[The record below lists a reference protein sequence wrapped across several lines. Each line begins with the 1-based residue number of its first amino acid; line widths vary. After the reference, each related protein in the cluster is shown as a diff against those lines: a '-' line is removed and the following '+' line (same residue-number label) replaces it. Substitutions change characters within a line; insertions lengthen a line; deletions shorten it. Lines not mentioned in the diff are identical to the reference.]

1 MKKGKYLLLTVTA
14 AALLA
19 AIPFQAFASKDTE
32 DRSPVGS
39 IDLNVSSSI
48 HVGDESSDVDV
59 SLDFGDCDI
68 SNVDVINEP
77 SGKWVDKDKPKL
89 EVTLEADDDYYFKSG
104 YAKKN
109 VTLSGDSATVT
120 SIKRKGD
127 EELRVVITLK
137 SLKGTSSDYSLDV
150 DEAEW
155 DQMDGVAE
163 WNGSEDAKYY
173 ELRVYRDE
181 KFLSTV
187 KPGKETKYNLGRYL
201 TQAGTYTFDVR
212 AVYSDSRHGEWQTSD
227 SFTITA
233 EQAQEIQKTLVFK
246 EAGSGP
252 AAGAW
257 EQDALGYKYRNSDG
271 SYVTNNWQQIGGVWY
286 FFDENAYCKTNTW
299 VFWNEKWYYLDVN
312 GAMLVNTTTPDGK
325 QVGEDGA
332 LL

>member
-39 IDLNVSSSI
+39 IGLNVSSSI

-173 ELRVYRDE
+173 ELRVY
-181 KFLSTV
+181 
-187 KPGKETKYNLGRYL
+187 
-201 TQAGTYTFDVR
+201 
-212 AVYSDSRHGEWQTSD
+212 SDSRHGEWQTSD

>member
-1 MKKGKYLLLTVTA
+1 M
-14 AALLA
+14 
-19 AIPFQAFASKDTE
+19 
-32 DRSPVGS
+32 
-39 IDLNVSSSI
+39 
-48 HVGDESSDVDV
+48 
-59 SLDFGDCDI
+59 
-68 SNVDVINEP
+68 
-77 SGKWVDKDKPKL
+77 
-89 EVTLEADDDYYFKSG
+89 
-104 YAKKN
+104 
-109 VTLSGDSATVT
+109 
-120 SIKRKGD
+120 
-127 EELRVVITLK
+127 ITLK
-137 SLKGTSSDYSLDV
+137 ALKGTSSDYSLDV

-163 WNGSEDAKYY
+163 WNSSEDAKYY

-187 KPGKETKYNLGRYL
+187 KSGKETKYNLGRYL

-252 AAGAW
+252 AAGAC

-299 VFWNEKWYYLDVN
+299 VFWNGKWYYLDVN

>member
-39 IDLNVSSSI
+39 IGLNVSSSI

-137 SLKGTSSDYSLDV
+137 ALKGTSSDYSLDV

-233 EQAQEIQKTLVFK
+233 EQAQEEI
-246 EAGSGP
+246 
-252 AAGAW
+252 
-257 EQDALGYKYRNSDG
+257 
-271 SYVTNNWQQIGGVWY
+271 
-286 FFDENAYCKTNTW
+286 
-299 VFWNEKWYYLDVN
+299 
-312 GAMLVNTTTPDGK
+312 TTP
-325 QVGEDGA
+325 
-332 LL
+332 

>member
-1 MKKGKYLLLTVTA
+1 M
-14 AALLA
+14 
-19 AIPFQAFASKDTE
+19 
-32 DRSPVGS
+32 
-39 IDLNVSSSI
+39 
-48 HVGDESSDVDV
+48 
-59 SLDFGDCDI
+59 
-68 SNVDVINEP
+68 INEP

-137 SLKGTSSDYSLDV
+137 ALKGTSSDYSLDV

-257 EQDALGYKYRNSDG
+257 EQDALGYRYRNSDG

-299 VFWNEKWYYLDVN
+299 VFWNGKWYYLDVN

>member
-39 IDLNVSSSI
+39 IGLNVSSSI

-77 SGKWVDKDKPKL
+77 SGKWVDKDKPK
-89 EVTLEADDDYYFKSG
+89 LEADDDYYFKSG

-163 WNGSEDAKYY
+163 WY
-173 ELRVYRDE
+173 
-181 KFLSTV
+181 
-187 KPGKETKYNLGRYL
+187 GKTGKRN
-201 TQAGTYTFDVR
+201 
-212 AVYSDSRHGEWQTSD
+212 
-227 SFTITA
+227 
-233 EQAQEIQKTLVFK
+233 EIQSWTLSY
-246 EAGSGP
+246 AGGN
-252 AAGAW
+252 
-257 EQDALGYKYRNSDG
+257 LH
-271 SYVTNNWQQIGGVWY
+271 V
-286 FFDENAYCKTNTW
+286 
-299 VFWNEKWYYLDVN
+299 
-312 GAMLVNTTTPDGK
+312 
-325 QVGEDGA
+325 
-332 LL
+332 

>member
-1 MKKGKYLLLTVTA
+1 MTVRRLL
-14 AALLA
+14 
-19 AIPFQAFASKDTE
+19 
-32 DRSPVGS
+32 
-39 IDLNVSSSI
+39 
-48 HVGDESSDVDV
+48 
-59 SLDFGDCDI
+59 
-68 SNVDVINEP
+68 P
-77 SGKWVDKDKPKL
+77 S
-89 EVTLEADDDYYFKSG
+89 
-104 YAKKN
+104 
-109 VTLSGDSATVT
+109 
-120 SIKRKGD
+120 KRKGD

-137 SLKGTSSDYSLDV
+137 ALKGTSSDYSLDV

-187 KPGKETKYNLGRYL
+187 KPGKETKYNLGRLSY
-201 TQAGTYTFDVR
+201 ARREPYTVWNVR

-257 EQDALGYKYRNSDG
+257 EQDALG
-271 SYVTNNWQQIGGVWY
+271 IGTAIPM
-286 FFDENAYCKTNTW
+286 E
-299 VFWNEKWYYLDVN
+299 
-312 GAMLVNTTTPDGK
+312 AM
-325 QVGEDGA
+325 
-332 LL
+332 